1 MISLILKKKYVNV
14 NETQSQTEDDWELM
28 KLFISFP
35 LISLFCCI
43 TNGLN
48 IAVFLHSKMKDESF
62 KYLLAKSISN
72 FLYSILMI
80 YSMILYCE
88 ECSINKT
95 YASQLYRI
103 MINYYITSC
112 LAIFGHLCE
121 IYVSVYHLLKL
132 TNSSLHSLIPYK
144 INFIVFFVLSVLIYL
159 DELFLYDIMQTKVFL
174 NQTQVYWNQSQAYLN
189 QSQIYLNQNQINVIY
204 STEKTAFAK
213 STLGKLLP
221 SIQAML
227 RVFITTILITI
238 LNVLIVYH
246 FHKRFNKRVK
256 IKLKYINTLSK
267 LSLKLNCSVGEVVHT
282 IK

>member
-43 TNGLN
+43 TNGFN

-62 KYLLAKSISN
+62 KYL
-72 FLYSILMI
+72 
-80 YSMILYCE
+80 
-88 ECSINKT
+88 
-95 YASQLYRI
+95 
-103 MINYYITSC
+103 INYYITSC